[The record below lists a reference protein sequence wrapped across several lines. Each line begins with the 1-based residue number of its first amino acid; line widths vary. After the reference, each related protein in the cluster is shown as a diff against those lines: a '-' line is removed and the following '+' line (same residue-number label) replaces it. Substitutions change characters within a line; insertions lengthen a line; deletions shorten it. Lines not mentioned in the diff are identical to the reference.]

1 MSTPGAASFEAVVK
15 RYRVWILAMVL
26 RLGAAAGDAED
37 LAQEVLLAAYRG
49 LDRYDPRRPLK
60 PWLKTIASRIVRDH
74 LALGRTSQE
83 ESADEDL
90 HAERPDPLQDPER
103 TSEAARGASVLHEL
117 LQQLE
122 PDVRV
127 VFELAELHEL
137 TYPEIAAE
145 LGTAESTVQS
155 RLRRGRRDFQ
165 RVFDRWVACEH
176 RRMAEARAATRYCSA
191 KPMVTSPLRA
201 PTQERA
207 RQAEGPAAAAP
218 ALRKRRGRPT
228 TKLRRRAPVE
238 RLIAEMVVLEE
249 RAHELLETRL
259 KPSQRALAWGLVRAL
274 MAARLSYRHAQAQNA
289 RLYVLFKDQPEQ
301 MPVLLVAPEA
311 SAKVVD
317 LTAYRLR
324 RQLASG

>member
-1 MSTPGAASFEAVVK
+1 VSAPGPASFEAVVK

-26 RLGAAAGDAED
+26 RLGAATGDVED
-37 LAQEVLLAAYRG
+37 LTQEVLLAAYRG

-74 LALGRTSQE
+74 LALGRHGE
-83 ESADEDL
+83 ERLDDDPPYAD
-90 HAERPDPLQDPER
+90 PFQDPER

-127 VFELAELHEL
+127 VLELAELHEL
-137 TYPEIAAE
+137 TYPEIAE
-145 LGTAESTVQS
+145 RLGITESTVQA
-155 RLRRGRRDFQ
+155 RLRRARQGFQ
-165 RVFDRWVACEH
+165 QAFERWRTAEQ
-176 RRMAEARAATRYCSA
+176 RRMAMARYCSA
-191 KPMVTSPLRA
+191 SPIVTSPLRA